1 MRRVLCA
8 ATLAAG
14 LAATGLVLGAHAQVA
29 PFAQRPDE
37 QPASVGAL
45 SDMMISILHRHA
57 ILWMAGASGN
67 WPLADYEAR
76 QLRTRFMEAAQ
87 VYRNIPVETV
97 AAATKALDELAQ
109 AIATTNKAQF
119 APRFLELTRAC
130 NACHVSAGVGF
141 VVIETPR
148 TSPFTNQSF
157 APAPK

>member
-8 ATLAAG
+8 AALATG
-14 LAATGLVLGAHAQVA
+14 LAASLTLGAHAQVA

-57 ILWMAGASGN
+57 ILWMAGASEN

-97 AAATKALDELAQ
+97 AAATKALDALAQ
-109 AIATTNKAQF
+109 AIATTNKPQF
-119 APRFLELTRAC
+119 APRFLELTRTC
-130 NACHVSAGVGF
+130 NACHVAAGVGF

>member
-1 MRRVLCA
+1 MRRVPGMA
-8 ATLAAG
+8 ALAAC
-14 LAATGLVLGAHAQVA
+14 LTTISAHAQEA
-29 PFAQRPDE
+29 PFAQRPTE

-57 ILWMAGASGN
+57 ILWMAGASEN

-76 QLRTRFMEAAQ
+76 QLKSRFMEAAQ

-109 AIATTNKAQF
+109 TIAARDKPQF
-119 APRFLELTRAC
+119 APRFLELTRSC
-130 NACHVSAGVGF
+130 NACHASAGVGF

-157 APAPK
+157 APATK

>member
-8 ATLAAG
+8 ATLAAC
-14 LAATGLVLGAHAQVA
+14 LMTAAHSEEPA
-29 PFAQRPDE
+29 FAQRPE
-37 QPASVGAL
+37 TQPPSIGAL

-57 ILWMAGASGN
+57 ILWMAGVSNN

-76 QLRTRFMEAAQ
+76 QLKTRFVEAAQ

-97 AAATKALDELAQ
+97 SAATKALDDLSA
-109 AIATTNKAQF
+109 AITAKNKAQF
-119 APRFLELTRAC
+119 TPRFLDLTRSC

-148 TSPFTNQSF
+148 TSPFTNQAF
-157 APAPK
+157 APATK

>member
-8 ATLAAG
+8 ATLAACFIT
-14 LAATGLVLGAHAQVA
+14 AARSQEPA
-29 PFAQRPDE
+29 FAQRPE
-37 QPASVGAL
+37 SQPASIGAL

-57 ILWMAGASGN
+57 ILWMAGVSEN

-76 QLRTRFMEAAQ
+76 QLKMRFIEAAQ
-87 VYRNIPVETV
+87 AYRNIPVETV
-97 AAATKALDELAQ
+97 SAATNALDDLAAATSAR
-109 AIATTNKAQF
+109 NKAQF
-119 APRFLELTRAC
+119 TPRFLALTQSC

-157 APAPK
+157 APATK

>member
-8 ATLAAG
+8 ATLAAC
-14 LAATGLVLGAHAQVA
+14 LMTAARSQEA
-29 PFAQRPDE
+29 PFAQRPDA
-37 QPASVGAL
+37 QTPSVGAL

-57 ILWMAGASGN
+57 ILWMAGVSNN

-76 QLRTRFMEAAQ
+76 QLKTRFVEAAQ

-97 AAATKALDELAQ
+97 SAATKALDDLSA
-109 AIATTNKAQF
+109 AISARNKAQF
-119 APRFLELTRAC
+119 TPRFLELSRSC

-148 TSPFTNQSF
+148 TSPFTNQAF
-157 APAPK
+157 APATK